1 MERLISWLNCAGS
14 NGEKVFS
21 YEEME
26 AWQDELPK
34 VQSQGWQNLDWNLFI
49 WTKQPSFFCLSAA
62 SQQRA
67 MWNPRSWC
75 LPRTSGDC
83 VSGLGW
89 EGRVLVQVV
98 LSSLATSCLII
109 STEPQVFP
117 NCRALSHRKLW
128 NRLCYHTVLCEFQ
141 QWQLFLL
148 GPRSLKSPK

>member
-1 MERLISWLNCAGS
+1 
-14 NGEKVFS
+14 
-21 YEEME
+21 ME

-49 WTKQPSFFCLSAA
+49 WTKQPSFFGLSAA

-75 LPRTSGDC
+75 LPRSSGDC

-109 STEPQVFP
+109 STEPHFFP
-117 NCRALSHRKLW
+117 NCRALSHWKLW
-128 NRLCYHTVLCEFQ
+128 NRFFVTTQFYVTFSSDSCFS
-141 QWQLFLL
+141 WDPDLL
-148 GPRSLKSPK
+148 NHLNNNNSDRPTRQGAQKSKGHL